1 MRTVS
6 KTSSHRTQQALP
18 LLGTGVRTPGKR
30 VVSEYGVG
38 SLKGLRRPWF
48 VLGAFGG
55 VRKCGFALG
64 QVSPQTGGDCE
75 GDLRDFDLKGRDRKQ
90 S

>member
-38 SLKGLRRPWF
+38 SLKGLCWVLLG
-48 VLGAFGG
+48 VLGSVALLW
-55 VRKCGFALG
+55 VRCRHRPEVTVRGIL
-64 QVSPQTGGDCE
+64 E
-75 GDLRDFDLKGRDRKQ
+75 ILI
-90 S
+90 

>member
-1 MRTVS
+1 M
-6 KTSSHRTQQALP
+6 
-18 LLGTGVRTPGKR
+18 
-30 VVSEYGVG
+30 
-38 SLKGLRRPWF
+38 
-48 VLGAFGG
+48 LGAFGG